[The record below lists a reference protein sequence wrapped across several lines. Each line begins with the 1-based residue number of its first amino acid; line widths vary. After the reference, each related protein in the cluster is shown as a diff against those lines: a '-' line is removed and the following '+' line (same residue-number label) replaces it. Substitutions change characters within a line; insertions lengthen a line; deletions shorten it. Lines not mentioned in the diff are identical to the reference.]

1 MRTWK
6 DGRIRSV
13 EAIAK
18 TRHPDR
24 GQPILMEG
32 TQSQGHGSLRWHWSV
47 DIMSKT
53 NRLREEVR
61 SFLEQTGSAN
71 TVEIFDHL
79 NERFRWGATMNQVG
93 NILAKDT
100 RFDKIGHVRGQFR
113 GSTYT
118 VCVWGLRSLEAH
130 API

>member
-1 MRTWK
+1 M
-6 DGRIRSV
+6 
-13 EAIAK
+13 EAFAK
-18 TRHPDR
+18 TGHTRRDIPL
-24 GQPILMEG
+24 LMEG
-32 TQSQGHGSLRWHWSV
+32 TEVKNEGTISKDRGV
-47 DIMSKT
+47 DLMSKT
-53 NRLREEVR
+53 TRLREEVR
-61 SFLEQTGSAN
+61 ILLEERGSAN

-118 VCVWGLRSLEAH
+118 VCVWGLRISEATAH
-130 API
+130 A